1 MKIEDSQD
9 KNIVLK
15 MNFGITTKLLK
26 KTVFEE
32 LPEVALVYNF

>member
-15 MNFGITTKLLK
+15 MNFGIIIPIPIFKKYFNKIILL
-26 KTVFEE
+26 
-32 LPEVALVYNF
+32 LQLIN

>member
-15 MNFGITTKLLK
+15 MNFGITWALGARKLPVIQLLK
-26 KTVFEE
+26 PMK
-32 LPEVALVYNF
+32 